1 MEELYR
7 DILSF
12 GCLRVFR
19 HFTTYLR
26 GREELL
32 ITIRSE
38 ESISSGRNFC
48 LENRSSKS
56 ALPPASPS
64 SSETKKVK
72 SNETLFLLGA
82 YGRYAWPYIWLRSDT
97 EGCNHE
103 FNKDRPV
110 DLQTLRDWKIKGTK
124 VWDIVEELISLKAPG
139 VVNPFEVD
147 FAALNKLQP
156 LERATMA
163 GATAAFLQKLL
174 LEREQDY
181 TQHVMDDLKR
191 LLVCHFQHM
200 ATLLPGT

>member
-38 ESISSGRNFC
+38 ESIRRRKGAVVEEIFAWRIAPLNRLC
-48 LENRSSKS
+48 LQQ
-56 ALPPASPS
+56 
-64 SSETKKVK
+64 VK